1 MRYSCTSRIACGSL
15 ERKLAFV
22 LAERGVPLGV
32 CLFSRM
38 QLLLSFAPSPHF
50 LQLSTTVSTLLLLY
64 HLLVRNRLLFLH
76 QLKLRLAVLKSCST
90 IRVG

>member
-1 MRYSCTSRIACGSL
+1 MRYSGAGWIACGSF

-22 LAERGVPLGV
+22 LAERGVPLSV

-38 QLLLSFAPSPHF
+38 QLLLSFAPSHF

-76 QLKLRLAVLKSCST
+76 QLKLRLAVLKPCNT
-90 IRVG
+90 VRVG